1 MAGLA
6 AMMPNEDIRDNFHQ
20 LIREVSGQH
29 VKRVRSVLEVF
40 FFFFFFLERC
50 ESWYGLFT
58 QSDWLVILERA
69 RPGGSRVE
77 TTHSPAQKWAL
88 LLRLFC

>member
-40 FFFFFFLERC
+40 FFFFFF
-50 ESWYGLFT
+50 WN
-58 QSDWLVILERA
+58 VARA
-69 RPGGSRVE
+69 GMGSLHNL
-77 TTHSPAQKWAL
+77 TGW
-88 LLRLFC
+88 

>member
-40 FFFFFFLERC
+40 FFFFFFGTLRE
-50 ESWYGLFT
+50 
-58 QSDWLVILERA
+58 LV
-69 RPGGSRVE
+69 
-77 TTHSPAQKWAL
+77 WAL
-88 LLRLFC
+88 YTI

>member
-40 FFFFFFLERC
+40 FFFFF
-50 ESWYGLFT
+50 WN
-58 QSDWLVILERA
+58 VARA
-69 RPGGSRVE
+69 GMGSLHNL
-77 TTHSPAQKWAL
+77 TGW
-88 LLRLFC
+88 